1 MIYGWMSMK
10 EVGSHCI
17 LGGCPLLRGFVSM
30 IHGWVFRAETIIVHY
45 LGMGVPDIW
54 VGA

>member
-10 EVGSHCI
+10 EVVPI
-17 LGGCPLLRGFVSM
+17 LYEWVSIIKGM

-45 LGMGVPDIW
+45 LGMGVHDIW